1 MKGLILLYWGT
12 VFLMYLSQTYYPVE
26 TQLDGRQTG
35 KRHFML
41 RRADVFMIATI
52 LWLTCFSFL
61 RESYNDTGNYIV
73 SFLNAESVSEGIEN
87 GTFVDWTGNPF
98 SMLYRSLVH
107 DFTDNYHI
115 YFFFP
120 AVLSSFAV
128 VKLLMRYSV
137 APAFSLL
144 IFFSIGTYVM
154 YIAALKQC
162 LAVFLL
168 LMALPYAIDKKYIR
182 FYLLVIVAILFHTHA
197 FMFAIVPFLLEKP
210 WGKVS
215 WILLGATLFA
225 MATYDVTLGAF
236 MNYAQ
241 SIGALVAEDE
251 VFDGHQIN
259 VLRVAV
265 YWVPALH
272 ALIFHRRL
280 FSDSTRTE
288 NLFVNMSIVSAFIL
302 TIGLVEGANLYA
314 RMAGY
319 FEVATAV
326 ALPWMIRKL
335 FTKQSAQLVTACAAI
350 LYFGYFLYEF
360 GVSKDF
366 GSSYRAISLWQFI
379 KSLFG

>member
-1 MKGLILLYWGT
+1 MRGLILLYWGC
-12 VFLMYLSQTYYPVE
+12 VFLMYLSRTYYPVE
-26 TQLDGRQTG
+26 NQLDGQQPG

-41 RRADVFMIATI
+41 RRADLFMVAAII
-52 LWLTCFSFL
+52 WLTCFSFL
-61 RESYNDTGNYIV
+61 RTSYNDTGNYIS
-73 SFLNAESVSEGIEN
+73 SFYSAESVSEGIGN
-87 GTFVDWTGNPF
+87 GTFVDLTGNPF
-98 SMLYRSLVH
+98 SMLYRSVVH
-107 DFTDNYHI
+107 DITNNYHI

-128 VKLLMRYSV
+128 VKLLKKYSV
-137 APAFSLL
+137 SPAFSFL
-144 IFFSIGTYVM
+144 IYFSIGTYVM

-162 LAVFLL
+162 LAMFFLL
-168 LMALPYAIDKKYIR
+168 LALPYAIDKKYVR

-197 FMFAIVPFLLEKP
+197 FMFAIVPFLFEKP
-210 WGKVS
+210 WSKVT

-225 MATYDVTLGAF
+225 MVTYDVTLRVF

-251 VFDGHQIN
+251 VFDDHQIN
-259 VLRVAV
+259 ILRVAV
-265 YWVPALH
+265 YWVPALI
-272 ALIFHRRL
+272 ALVFRKRL
-280 FSDSTRTE
+280 FYNSTRTE

-302 TIGLVEGANLYA
+302 TMGLVEGANLFA

-319 FEVATAV
+319 FEIASAV
-326 ALPWMIRKL
+326 AMPWMINKL
-335 FTKQSAQLVTACAAI
+335 FTKKSAQLVTICAAI

-379 KSLFG
+379 RSLFV